1 MSYNHGPVLAR
12 KRLATALRELREQR
26 GYTLDYVAGELLISG
41 SKLSRLEKAQ
51 GIPQLRDI
59 RDLVGFYGLKEASA
73 GESLMRWARDGRRKG
88 WWTDFSDVVRP
99 EDTDFIGYENEATVS
114 LQYCIPVIPG
124 LLQTPSYARALLSN
138 TSPQWGERE
147 LNRVVETRAIRQQNL
162 HERDGFRPL
171 ELKVILHEACLM
183 QSVGSAAAFREQL
196 IALQTAAKSDN
207 IDVRVL
213 PFSADP
219 HAGSSSMWQHFS
231 FGEDIDRDV
240 VFLETCAGMK
250 YIEDEPTVRRF
261 ERWFAEL
268 TRRSLDPEISVARI
282 RDAISTI

>member
-73 GESLMRWARDGRRKG
+73 GQSLMRWARDGRRKG

-183 QSVGSAAAFREQL
+183 SQSAPLPPSVNNSLRCRRLQSPTILTCACSPSVLIHMPEAPQCGSTFHLAKTL
-196 IALQTAAKSDN
+196 IVMLFSWRL
-207 IDVRVL
+207 VRV
-213 PFSADP
+213 
-219 HAGSSSMWQHFS
+219 
-231 FGEDIDRDV
+231 
-240 VFLETCAGMK
+240 
-250 YIEDEPTVRRF
+250 
-261 ERWFAEL
+261 
-268 TRRSLDPEISVARI
+268 
-282 RDAISTI
+282 